1 MAQQRM
7 MLRFARWHIWLG
19 WVVGA
24 PILMWTLTGLFMV
37 ARPIEEVRGEHLR
50 APPNA
55 VVKGA
60 YALPDVGEPIVGAE
74 LVQQPIGPVWLVS
87 TAEGA
92 RYRYFAPDG
101 SLVPPVIESEARE
114 IADATYSGDGTLEA
128 VVYIPADAP
137 PSDLRAGVNAW
148 QARFSDGTNVYLDAA
163 TGEVLAVRTGWWRTY
178 DLMWALHIMNLE
190 NRDNPHH
197 PLIIVSAVLASIG
210 ALLGC
215 ILLFRR
221 RKARRRQ

>member
-19 WVVGA
+19 WIVGL
-24 PILMWTLTGLFMV
+24 PFLMWTLTGLLMV

-50 APPNA
+50 APPA
-55 VVKGA
+55 TIAEGA
-60 YALPDVGEPIVGAE
+60 YALPDAGEPIVRAE

-87 TAEGA
+87 TADGA
-92 RYRYFAPDG
+92 RYRYYAPDG

-114 IADATYSGDGTLEA
+114 IAEATYAGDGTLETVA
-128 VVYIPADAP
+128 YTPADTP
-137 PSDLRAGVNAW
+137 PGDLRAAVNAW
-148 QARFSDGTNVYLDAA
+148 QASFSDGTNLYVDAG

-178 DLMWALHIMNLE
+178 DLMWALHIMNLKDRE
-190 NRDNPHH
+190 NPHH
-197 PLIIVSAVLASIG
+197 PLIIVSAVLASLG

-221 RKARRRQ
+221 RKARPRP